1 MVKLKN
7 EDGLFD
13 FGFEIFREKLW
24 LDLRL
29 QAVFLFLVITA
40 LFVGAEL
47 ASVEASLRLLVGA
60 GMLFYSAQIYFSYKA
75 SRG

>member
-24 LDLRL
+24 HL
-29 QAVFLFLVITA
+29 QKVVHGVVIVNTVPVHDIKI
-40 LFVGAEL
+40 FV
-47 ASVEASLRLLVGA
+47 
-60 GMLFYSAQIYFSYKA
+60 
-75 SRG
+75 